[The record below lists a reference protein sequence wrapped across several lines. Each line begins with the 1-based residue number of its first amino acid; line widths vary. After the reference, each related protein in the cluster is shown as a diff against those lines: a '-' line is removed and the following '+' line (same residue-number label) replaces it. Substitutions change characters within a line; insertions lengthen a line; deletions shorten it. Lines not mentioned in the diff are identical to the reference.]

1 MHVKSTICT
10 ILAIALLSGCAHQ
23 QDQQSTRIDADAAI
37 ASANDRCDQ
46 SVKDPR
52 IDPIRGYIPI
62 TNPESATIPQLAS
75 KKKPNASEKEAILVW
90 DSILS
95 TCVQD
100 HISVY
105 QAIGAPANYINN
117 FQTLASAQKQA
128 KARLWSGQISYGEYL
143 RISTENRSKSA
154 ERSQKILEGMQA
166 DELQRAQLAA
176 QQSQAAAQALMLF
189 NQAAQPYRRPVQT
202 NCVRI
207 GGQTNCTTY

>member
-1 MHVKSTICT
+1 M
-10 ILAIALLSGCAHQ
+10 
-23 QDQQSTRIDADAAI
+23 DADAAI

-52 IDPIRGYIPI
+52 IDPIRAYIPI

-75 KKKPNASEKEAILVW
+75 KKKPNALEKEAILVW
-90 DSILS
+90 DSMLS

-105 QAIGAPANYINN
+105 KAIGAPANYIDN
-117 FQTLASAQKQA
+117 FQTLALAQKQA

-143 RISTENRSKSA
+143 TISTENRKKSA

-166 DELQRAQLAA
+166 DELHRAQLAA

-207 GGQTNCTTY
+207 GSQTSCSSY